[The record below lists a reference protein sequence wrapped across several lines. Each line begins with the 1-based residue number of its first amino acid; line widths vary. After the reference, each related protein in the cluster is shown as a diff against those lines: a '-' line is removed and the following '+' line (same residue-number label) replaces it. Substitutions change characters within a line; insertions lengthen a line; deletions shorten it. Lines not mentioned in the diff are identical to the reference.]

1 MRGKIQKPIPA
12 AVYDKNYFL
21 LSEKDG
27 GLRGSLEFKDFVK
40 SGELMGVYKRA
51 LGYERLNR
59 QQCVLD
65 IGSGRGELVCYLAKR
80 GIKSYGI
87 DYSEAAVAVAT
98 DLKKTLPKKYLD
110 RAEFRVADCV
120 SLPFSKESFDAVFM
134 IDVVE
139 HLTVAQMRKS
149 LLEAK
154 RVLKKGGVLII
165 HTPNVWFEKI
175 GYWSIV
181 FSYEGLNAL
190 KHKYVNKAEHVHIN
204 VMSSRDFKK
213 SLRKAKFKIDL
224 VEFAV
229 PQNTAEM
236 KRFLPYGGGLREKIL
251 HIIGLYVLKSPFGY
265 FLSPS
270 IWIKATRC

>member
-1 MRGKIQKPIPA
+1 MRGKIQKPIPS

-51 LGYERLNR
+51 LGYKRLNR
-59 QQCVLD
+59 KQCVLD

-87 DYSEAAVAVAT
+87 DYSEAAVAVAN
-98 DLKKTLPKKYLD
+98 DLKKTLPKNYLD
-110 RAEFRVADCV
+110 MAEFKVADCV

-165 HTPNVWFEKI
+165 HTPNAWFEKI
-175 GYWSIV
+175 GYWLIIL
-181 FSYEGLNAL
+181 SYEGLNVL
-190 KHKYVNKAEHVHIN
+190 KHKHVDGAAHVHIN
-204 VMSSRDFKK
+204 NMNANDLKK
-213 SLRKAKFKIDL
+213 ALFRAKFRIDL
-224 VEFAV
+224 VDFTV
-229 PQNTAEM
+229 PENILEM
-236 KRFLPYGGGLREKIL
+236 KKFLPYGAGFKEKALHSVGLS
-251 HIIGLYVLKSPFGY
+251 VLKSPLRY

-270 IWIKATRC
+270 IWVKATRC